1 MSQGTLTGTGER
13 QVFRATGPQVVWW
26 LWAAFAAANLI
37 DLAVQGRDHFAAE
50 VAAFILL
57 VTGVA
62 YACAWRP
69 RVVTDDSG
77 ITLENPLR
85 DQHVPWSAVS
95 QVRLGRSLEIHCFPA
110 AGTVAGGADS
120 GAGAGGKRR
129 VLYAWAIQSSRR
141 VRTNADR
148 RARRVD
154 LDMASRSVSY
164 AKLPPE
170 AREMKGKTAAEL
182 MTRQLAGRAEDRRA
196 RAGAGQPAGAEPSG
210 RWAWWSIAAMLV
222 PAVLLV
228 IVVLA

>member
-13 QVFRATGPQVVWW
+13 QVFRTSGPQVVWW

-69 RVVTDDSG
+69 RVVADDSG

-85 DQHVPWSAVS
+85 DQHVPWSAVG
-95 QVRLGRSLEIHCFPA
+95 QVRLGRSLEIHCSP
-110 AGTVAGGADS
+110 AGGATEG
-120 GAGAGGKRR
+120 GADGGGGKGR

-148 RARRVD
+148 RARRTD
-154 LDMASRSVSY
+154 RDMASRSASY

-182 MTRQLAGRAEDRRA
+182 MTRQLAGQAEDRRA
-196 RAGAGQPAGAEPSG
+196 RAGAGQPAGAQPSG
-210 RWAWWSIAAMLV
+210 RWAWWSIAAMLA

-228 IVVLA
+228 IVVLV

>member
-1 MSQGTLTGTGER
+1 MRQGTLTGTGER
-13 QVFRATGPQVVWW
+13 QVFRAAGPQVVWW

-69 RVVTDDSG
+69 RVVADDSG

-85 DQHVPWSAVS
+85 DQHVPWGAVG
-95 QVRLGRSLEIHCFPA
+95 QVRLGRSLEIHCSPA
-110 AGTVAGGADS
+110 A
-120 GAGAGGKRR
+120 GAGAGSADGRGGKGR
-129 VLYAWAIQSSRR
+129 VLYAWAIQSTRR

-148 RARRVD
+148 RARRAD
-154 LDMASRSVSY
+154 RDMASRSASY

-182 MTRQLAGRAEDRRA
+182 MTRQLAARAEDRRA
-196 RAGAGQPAGAEPSG
+196 RAGAGQPGAQPSG
-210 RWAWWSIAAMLV
+210 RWAWWSIAAMLA

>member
-13 QVFRATGPQVVWW
+13 KVFRATGPQVVWW

-57 VTGVA
+57 VTGVT

-69 RVVTDDSG
+69 RVIADDSG

-85 DQHVPWSAVS
+85 DQHVPWSAVG
-95 QVRLGRSLEIHCFPA
+95 QVRLGRSLEIHCSP
-110 AGTVAGGADS
+110 AGGATPG
-120 GAGAGGKRR
+120 GADGPGGKGR
-129 VLYAWAIQSSRR
+129 VFYAWAIQSSRR

-148 RARRVD
+148 RARRID
-154 LDMASRSVSY
+154 RDMASRSASY

-182 MTRQLAGRAEDRRA
+182 MTKQLAARAEDSRA
-196 RAGAGQPAGAEPSG
+196 RATAGTGQPAGAQPSG

-228 IVVLA
+228 IVVLV